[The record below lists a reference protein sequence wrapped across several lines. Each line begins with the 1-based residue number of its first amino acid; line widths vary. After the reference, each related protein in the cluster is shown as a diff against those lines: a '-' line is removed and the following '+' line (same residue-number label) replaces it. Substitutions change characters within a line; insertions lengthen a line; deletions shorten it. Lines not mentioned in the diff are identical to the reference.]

1 MKKWLPKVLFWCW
14 LQTRNLRQFFFSS
27 MEFSINSI
35 FLITEWHFIKESL
48 LKCVYIDK
56 DLKILCKESTFKKSL
71 IKVTKEPVLS
81 VNNSLI
87 KQIYVF
93 LMGVPIS
100 IVFSNMYMCKMENE
114 VVKPLKPIFYK
125 RYVGDTYA
133 KSKRDETDLL
143 LILNTYHPNIKLFVK
158 SVQIGVADFN

>member
-1 MKKWLPKVLFWCW
+1 M
-14 LQTRNLRQFFFSS
+14 
-27 MEFSINSI
+27 
-35 FLITEWHFIKESL
+35 
-48 LKCVYIDK
+48 
-56 DLKILCKESTFKKSL
+56 
-71 IKVTKEPVLS
+71 LS
-81 VNNSLI
+81 VNNRLI

-158 SVQIGVADFN
+158 SVQIGVADYN

>member
-1 MKKWLPKVLFWCW
+1 M
-14 LQTRNLRQFFFSS
+14 
-27 MEFSINSI
+27 
-35 FLITEWHFIKESL
+35 
-48 LKCVYIDK
+48 
-56 DLKILCKESTFKKSL
+56 
-71 IKVTKEPVLS
+71 LS
-81 VNNSLI
+81 VNNRLI

-125 RYVGDTYA
+125 RYVDDTYA